1 MGEII
6 PRNQGMRGHQ
16 EEITSGNRFAFGANW
31 TQFLGVLNEERIA
44 MAEESLKQML
54 QVNDLQNLSFLDVGS
69 GSGLFSLAARRL
81 GASVH
86 SFDYD
91 PQSVACTSELKRRY
105 YQNDPQW
112 RVEQGSALDTD
123 YMVKLGRYDVVY
135 SWGVLHHTG
144 NMWQALDNVSRLAVG
159 GRLFISIYNDQGRRS
174 RLWGRVKKLYNAM
187 PSALKWLVLYPSWVV
202 LWGPITIVDLM
213 RARPFR
219 TWRDYAKHGAR
230 SMHPWHDLV
239 DWVGGL
245 PFEVAKPEKIF
256 DFFRKK
262 EFRLDRLVT
271 CGGGLG
277 CNQFVFTHNRFKD
290 KHTD

>member
-1 MGEII
+1 
-6 PRNQGMRGHQ
+6 MRGNQ

-31 TQFLGVLNEERIA
+31 TQFLSVLNEERIA

-86 SFDYD
+86 SFDCD
-91 PQSVACTSELKRRY
+91 SQSVACTAELKRRY

-174 RLWGRVKKLYNAM
+174 RLWRRVKKLYNAM
-187 PSALKWLVLYPSWVV
+187 PLALKWLVLYPSWVV

-219 TWRDYAKHGAR
+219 TWRDYAKQGAR
-230 SMHPWHDLV
+230 SMHPWYDLV

-262 EFRLDRLVT
+262 EFRLDCLVT

-277 CNQFVFTHNRFKD
+277 CNQFVFTHNSFKD

>member
-1 MGEII
+1 M
-6 PRNQGMRGHQ
+6 M
-16 EEITSGNRFAFGANW
+16 
-31 TQFLGVLNEERIA
+31 
-44 MAEESLKQML
+44 
-54 QVNDLQNLSFLDVGS
+54 
-69 GSGLFSLAARRL
+69 
-81 GASVH
+81 
-86 SFDYD
+86 
-91 PQSVACTSELKRRY
+91 
-105 YQNDPQW
+105 
-112 RVEQGSALDTD
+112 
-123 YMVKLGRYDVVY
+123 KLGRYDVVY

-144 NMWQALDNVSRLAVG
+144 DMWQALDNVSRLAVG

-187 PSALKWLVLYPSWVV
+187 PSSLKWLVLYPSWVV

-219 TWRDYAKHGAR
+219 TWRDYAKYGAR

-277 CNQFVFTHNRFKD
+277 
-290 KHTD
+290 

>member
-1 MGEII
+1 MKS
-6 PRNQGMRGHQ
+6 HQ
-16 EEITSGNRFAFGANW
+16 EEVKSGTRFAFGANW
-31 TQFLGVLNEERIA
+31 KQFLDVLNDERIA

-54 QVNDLQNLSFLDVGS
+54 QVKDLKNVRFLDVGS

-91 PQSVACTSELKRRY
+91 PQSVACTSELKRRF

-112 RVEQGSALDTD
+112 QVEQGSALDTN
-123 YMVKLGRYDVVY
+123 YTEKLGRFDVVY

-144 NMWQALDNVSRLAVG
+144 NMWKALDNVSRLAAG

-174 RLWGRVKKLYNAM
+174 RLWRRVKKIYNGL
-187 PSALKWLVLYPSWVV
+187 PSPLKWLVLYPAWIV
-202 LWGPITIVDLM
+202 LWGPITVVDLL
-213 RARPFR
+213 RAKPFR
-219 TWRDYAKHGAR
+219 TWRDYAKQGAR
-230 SMHPWHDLV
+230 SMHPWYDLV

-245 PFEVAKPEKIF
+245 PFEVAKPEEIF
-256 DFFRKK
+256 DFFQKK
-262 EFRLDRLVT
+262 GFRLDHLVT

-277 CNQFVFTHNRFKD
+277 CNQFVFTHNNSED
-290 KHTD
+290 LHTDQETYLQP